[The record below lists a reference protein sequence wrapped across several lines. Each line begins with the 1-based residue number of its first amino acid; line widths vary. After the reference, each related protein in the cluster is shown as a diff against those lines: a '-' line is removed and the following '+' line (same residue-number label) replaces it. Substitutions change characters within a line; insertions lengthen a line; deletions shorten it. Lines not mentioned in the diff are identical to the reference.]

1 MTLVVVT
8 RYVVPEAEGADFRER
23 AREALD
29 ALRRQTG
36 CRRGHVGRSM
46 DEPQRWLLQT
56 EWDTVGAYRRALSS
70 YDVKVRAVPVM
81 YHAIDEPTAYEAL
94 VEGGPDGLVDAMSDR
109 AAGAATSSPRQ
120 FEGAPRRPIA

>member
-8 RYVVPEAEGADFRER
+8 RYVVPQVEGADFRER

-29 ALRRQTG
+29 ALRGQTG

-46 DEPQRWLLQT
+46 DEPTRWLLQT

-94 VEGGPDGLVDAMSDR
+94 VEGGPDGLIDTVSDR
-109 AAGAATSSPRQ
+109 A
-120 FEGAPRRPIA
+120 E

>member
-8 RYVVPEAEGADFRER
+8 RYVVPEAEGADFREH

-81 YHAIDEPTAYEAL
+81 YRAIDEPTAYEVL
-94 VEGGPDGLVDAMSDR
+94 VEGGPDGLSDAVSDR
-109 AAGAATSSPRQ
+109 AAGAAESAPRQ
-120 FEGAPRRPIA
+120 FGAAPDAR

>member
-1 MTLVVVT
+1 MALIVVT
-8 RYVVPEAEGADFRER
+8 RYVVAAPESAVFHER

-29 ALRRQTG
+29 ALRAAPG

-46 DEPQRWLLQT
+46 DEPDRWLLQT

-94 VEGGPDGLVDAMSDR
+94 VEAGPETMVDHVSDR
-109 AAGAATSSPRQ
+109 ADH
-120 FEGAPRRPIA
+120 

>member
-8 RYVVPEAEGADFRER
+8 RYAVPQAEGPAFHEQ

-46 DEPQRWLLQT
+46 DEPDRWLLQT

-70 YDVKVRAVPVM
+70 YDVKVRAVPLM
-81 YHAIDEPTAYEAL
+81 YRAVDEPTAYEAL
-94 VEGGPDGLVDAMSDR
+94 VEAGPSGLVDAASDR
-109 AAGAATSSPRQ
+109 AQGAATASPHDRDV
-120 FEGAPRRPIA
+120 GSPG